1 MVIGGSNVNLSLT
14 QTLPSDVVGLLG
26 RNITVTLCEIGRGG
40 CLIETTS
47 PILPGA
53 VGRLTVTIGAVPY
66 TEDVRV
72 TRCLTV
78 AGRGETH
85 HIGLEF
91 LPLHHPGRR
100 SLRMYAASRGEELQ
114 GPASAVLG

>member
-1 MVIGGSNVNLSLT
+1 MVIGGSSVHLLLT

-26 RNITVTLCEIGRGG
+26 RNITVTVCEIGRGG
-40 CLIETTS
+40 CLIETMS
-47 PILPGA
+47 PIPKGA
-53 VGRLTVTIGAVPY
+53 VGRLTVTIGGVPY

-78 AGRGETH
+78 AGGGERH
-85 HIGLEF
+85 HVGVEF
-91 LPLHHPGRR
+91 LPLHQPGRR
-100 SLRMYAASRGEELQ
+100 SLRMYAASRSEEAQ

>member
-1 MVIGGSNVNLSLT
+1 MVIRGSDVNLSLT
-14 QTLPSDVVGLLG
+14 QTLPSDALGLLG
-26 RNITVTLCEIGRGG
+26 RNIAVSVCEIGRGG

-47 PILPGA
+47 SISEGA
-53 VGRLTVTIGAVPY
+53 VGRLTVTIAGVPY

-78 AGRGETH
+78 AGHGETH
-85 HIGLEF
+85 HIGVEF
-91 LPLHHPGRR
+91 LPLHQPGRA
-100 SLRMYAASRGEELQ
+100 SLRVYAASRAEELQ